1 MHRLFFRML
10 SRPSLN
16 NFKKIFLKNWKI
28 NEKIIKV
35 FEKHRPT
42 HVFHLAA
49 KVGGLYGNMRANL
62 EFFRINMAIN
72 DNVLSLAKEFN
83 VKKVKKGLGQEIL
96 KIQLRSSHASP
107 HVSSL
112 TRPLTPSTKLWF
124 TMVCWFLLSYFYF

>member
-1 MHRLFFRML
+1 M
-10 SRPSLN
+10 S
-16 NFKKIFLKNWKI
+16 
-28 NEKIIKV
+28 EKIIEV

-83 VKKVKKGLGQEIL
+83 VKKVKNALTLWMSKDLPWVKKL
-96 KIQLRSSHASP
+96 K
-107 HVSSL
+107 
-112 TRPLTPSTKLWF
+112 KF
-124 TMVCWFLLSYFYF
+124 N